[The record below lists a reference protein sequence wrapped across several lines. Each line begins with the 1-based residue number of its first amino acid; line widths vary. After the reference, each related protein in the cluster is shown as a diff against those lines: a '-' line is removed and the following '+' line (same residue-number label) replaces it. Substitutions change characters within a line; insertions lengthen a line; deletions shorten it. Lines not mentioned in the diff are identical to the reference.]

1 MALNIRNPE
10 AERLD
15 AELARR
21 TGETK
26 TEALIKALR
35 DRLARVRRQRPKRR
49 LADDLDEIAQHCA
62 SLPVLDRRRPDE
74 ILDYD
79 ERGLPR

>member
-10 AERLD
+10 AERL
-15 AELARR
+15 AAAVAKI

-26 TEALIKALR
+26 TQAVIGALR
-35 DRLARVRRQRPKRR
+35 ARLRTLRQQTRRRS

-62 SLPVLDRRRPDE
+62 SLPVLDGRSPDD
-74 ILDYD
+74 ILGYD
-79 ERGLPR
+79 DSGIVR